1 MGNTRKDEALRS
13 FLMGRAVAVFNVYY
27 ATRKRFE
34 RSTAVQAFHYFYLK
48 YHGVETGFGDVTLYG
63 LPDIH
68 KEYPDSRIII
78 DKGVKL
84 VSRFGENSAGINR
97 AVVLATLERGAV
109 IHLKKGCGLSG
120 TVICAARQ
128 VEVGEHANIGVNCSI
143 YDTDFHVMDKYSRR
157 KQTSAFGA
165 ATGPVS
171 IGTDAWIGANVM
183 ILKGVSI
190 GDGAVVGAGSVV
202 THDVPADS
210 VVAGNPATL
219 LQAPQDT
226 SVVMIRMCDD

>member
-1 MGNTRKDEALRS
+1 MGNTRKDGALRS
-13 FLMGRAVAVFNVYY
+13 FLMGWAVAVFNVYY
-27 ATRKRFE
+27 GIRKRFE
-34 RSTAVQAFHYFYLK
+34 RSVAMQAFHYFYLK

-84 VSRFGENSAGINR
+84 VSKFGKNSAGINR
-97 AVVLATLERGAV
+97 AVVLATLESGAL
-109 IHLKKGCGLSG
+109 IHLKKDCGLSG
-120 TVICAARQ
+120 VVICAASQ

-143 YDTDFHVMDKYSRR
+143 YDTDFHVMDRYARR
-157 KQTSAFGA
+157 QQTAVSDA
-165 ATGPVS
+165 ATGPIS
-171 IGTDAWIGANVM
+171 IGDDTWIGANAM

-190 GDGAVVGAGSVV
+190 GSGAIVGAGSVV

-210 VVAGNPATL
+210 VVAGNPARL
-219 LQAPQDT
+219 LRDSDEPV
-226 SVVMIRMCDD
+226 SKNSGV